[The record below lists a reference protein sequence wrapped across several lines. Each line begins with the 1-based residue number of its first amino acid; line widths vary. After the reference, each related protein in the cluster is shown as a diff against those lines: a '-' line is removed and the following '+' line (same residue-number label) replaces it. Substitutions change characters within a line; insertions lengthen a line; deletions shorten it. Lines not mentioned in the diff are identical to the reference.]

1 MSDLCLQVHHKADE
15 KRGTSEHAP
24 TQLLEHMDEMEDEML
39 RTSELVQKIED
50 AVDAVAAADTGFVA
64 LETFDEGGG
73 ELIPRNFASSIVQF
87 TRKME
92 DAGKGMPEMRR
103 HMLDGM
109 AKRFT
114 AGVIL
119 AGAQSAMEAMK
130 KELAG
135 YDDDA
140 DAEDEGDEVS
150 TM

>member
-1 MSDLCLQVHHKADE
+1 
-15 KRGTSEHAP
+15 
-24 TQLLEHMDEMEDEML
+24 MEDEML

-140 DAEDEGDEVS
+140 DADDGDRS
-150 TM
+150 ALKQSSGGSAL